1 MNKGNVVSGVVV
13 TGGASGIGRAAC
25 LALAESGRPIAAWD
39 LNGAGAQ
46 ETAALAAEHGVKT
59 IGLTVDVTDRDALDA
74 AVKESIAALD
84 TVGGL
89 VHAAG
94 MVSPVLD
101 DILDVDTWDTVLAVN
116 LRAEADLVRAL
127 LPALRDAS
135 PGAAVVGIA
144 SIEALVGH
152 GVIPSYC
159 ASKAGLLGLT
169 RAFAHRLGPEGI
181 RVNAICPGFV
191 ETPMLAPALALPGSQ
206 GRLEEQIPLGR
217 LAQPEEIGRVAR
229 FLLSEDASYIHGASI
244 VVDGGA
250 TAV

>member
-1 MNKGNVVSGVVV
+1 MSGVVV

-46 ETAALAAEHGVKT
+46 ETADLAAAHGVAT
-59 IGLTVDVTDRDALDA
+59 LGLTVDVTDRSALDA
-74 AVKESIAALD
+74 AVKESVAALG

-250 TAV
+250 TATGGQ